1 VPDLIGKF
9 EIIGEWASDGSLE
22 ESEDRVV
29 LTVKELK
36 DTIKKRVYELDL
48 QILLAGL
55 ITILGIHQEN
65 GSKRFFLEVHV
76 PLFLG
81 EEMEYDVDMLYR
93 RAAALESLQDRGYY
107 LKGNPEGYVTC
118 FIEGPLDDLFDEIGF
133 VEGVLTAGD

>member
-65 GSKRFFLEVHV
+65 GSKRFSLEVHV

-81 EEMEYDVDMLYR
+81 R
-93 RAAALESLQDRGYY
+93 RWSTMWTCCIDERQRWSRCRTV
-107 LKGNPEGYVTC
+107 VT
-118 FIEGPLDDLFDEIGF
+118 
-133 VEGVLTAGD
+133 T